1 MTKVISGPHDIGFGR
16 PPKKSQFKKGQSGN
30 PKGRPR
36 GSKNKPKFVLNEGL
50 GKIILEEG
58 YREIRINDEG
68 GPVTIPIAK
77 AIIRSITVKA
87 AKGEHR
93 SQKLVTD
100 MIKKVE
106 DQETSLRDE
115 MTEIAMTYIHDA
127 EMELDRRKRHGTT
140 GPEIIPHPDDIR
152 FDQETG
158 MPYIAGPST
167 FAEKRDYEKIC
178 EGIECFQ
185 EMREETVEMLENETN
200 EKEITRLEGRIE
212 RAETYIKTLDAKIHG
227 WRPKS

>member
-1 MTKVISGPHDIGFGR
+1 MTKEISGPYDIGFGR
-16 PPKKSQFKKGQSGN
+16 PPKKNQFKKGQSGN

-36 GSKNKPKFVLNEGL
+36 GSKNKPKFVINEGL

-58 YREIRINDEG
+58 YRDIRINDEG

-87 AKGEHR
+87 AKGDHR

-106 DQETSLRDE
+106 DQENSLRDE
-115 MTEIAMTYIHDA
+115 LTEIAMTYIHDA
-127 EMELDRRKRHGTT
+127 ELELDRRKRLGTT

-167 FAEKRDYEKIC
+167 FAEKRNFEHIYK
-178 EGIECFQ
+178 GIEFFQ
-185 EMREETVEMLENETN
+185 EWREESNEMLKNQTDA
-200 EKEITRLEGRIE
+200 KEIALLERRITK
-212 RAETYIKTLDAKIHG
+212 ADTYIKILDAKIFG
-227 WRPKS
+227 WRPKN